1 MEQKTD
7 LKLGFQYTIEHVRDG
22 KVIASEVIQNL
33 MPTEGSTYFL
43 NAALLAGAQ
52 TSTWYVG
59 LFENNYTP
67 VITDGMA
74 LFPGASYANETTAYT
89 ETVRQTWQN
98 DSISS
103 GVLVNS
109 TNKAVFTFNA
119 TKTIYGAFLTSTNV
133 KGGTSG
139 VLLSAAKFAS
149 PKSVSAT
156 DILRVVA
163 GIAVVNL

>member
-1 MEQKTD
+1 MEQQTKFN
-7 LKLGFQYTIEHVRDG
+7 LGFEYTVEQIRDG
-22 KVIASEVIQNL
+22 KVIASETIHNI

-43 NAALLAGAQ
+43 NAALLAGSQ

-67 VITDGMA
+67 VVTDTIAQFVGSA
-74 LFPGASYANETTAYT
+74 YAKETTAYT
-89 ETVRQTWQN
+89 ETTRQQWQN
-98 DSISS
+98 DPISS

-119 TKTIYGAFLTSTNV
+119 TKTIYGAFLTSTSV
-133 KGGTSG
+133 KGGTTG
-139 VLLSAAKFAS
+139 VLLSAAKFLA
-149 PKSVSAT
+149 PKPVENT

-163 GIAVVNL
+163 GIAVIKV